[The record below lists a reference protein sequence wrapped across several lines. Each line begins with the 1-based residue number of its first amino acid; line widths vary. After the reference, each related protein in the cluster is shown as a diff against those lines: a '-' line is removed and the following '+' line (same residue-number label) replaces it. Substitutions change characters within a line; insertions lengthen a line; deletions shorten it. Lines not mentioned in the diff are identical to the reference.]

1 MLMFRRQLG
10 YKAQPS
16 LTKVVAVGRWFPPC
30 RLCMKC
36 GTLQG
41 RLTLNDRTFKRD
53 GCGHVEDRDLHA
65 ARNLERCPGFQG
77 NPCACGHQ
85 STGRSGRLTGE
96 TRVGEAGMSRIH
108 VS

>member
-16 LTKVVAVGRWFPPC
+16 LTKVVAVGRWFPSS

-41 RLTLNDRTFKRD
+41 GLTLNDRTFERA
-53 GCGHVEDRDLHA
+53 GCGHVEDRELHA
-65 ARNLERCPGFQG
+65 ARNLERRPGFQG
-77 NPCACGHQ
+77 NPYACEHQ
-85 STGRSGRLTGE
+85 SAGRSGRLTGG